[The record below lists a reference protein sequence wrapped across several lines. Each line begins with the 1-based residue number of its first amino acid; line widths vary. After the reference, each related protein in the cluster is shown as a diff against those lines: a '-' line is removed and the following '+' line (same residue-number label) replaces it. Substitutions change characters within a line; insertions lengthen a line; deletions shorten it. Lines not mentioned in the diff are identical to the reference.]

1 MTDSEKLYKQ
11 VVPQFVVKTVT
22 TTITRFNKFG
32 NKTDEDTTTK
42 SELFTWNG
50 KEWVKGEDDV

>member
-22 TTITRFNKFG
+22 TTITRYNMFG
-32 NKTDEDTTTK
+32 EKTDEDTTTE

-50 KEWVKGEDDV
+50 K